1 MMGSGFC
8 HLHLHTE
15 YSLLD
20 GAIKIKD
27 LAARLKDMG
36 MTSCAITDHGVMYGA
51 VSFYREMKANGIH
64 PVIGCEVYVAPG
76 SRFDK
81 TAVPGA
87 DDKYYNHLI
96 LLAKDNQGLTNLN
109 RLVSAGFTE
118 GFYRRP
124 RIDEE
129 LLVKWHEGLICL
141 SACIAG
147 KVPSLIL
154 AGETEKA
161 AQTALWYDGLFGR
174 GNYYLEIQANTTP
187 EQARVNA
194 ALVKLSNETGIPL
207 VATNDCHY
215 LLKEDAEA
223 QDILLCIST
232 AARIDDE
239 NRMRMSCNEFYV
251 KSETEMRRFFPELAE
266 AIDNTGKIA
275 DMCNAEYDFDTIHL
289 PVYEVPEGYDSH
301 EDYLADLTYKG
312 LRKRFEV
319 TPPTGS
325 EDDYMKRAEYELS
338 VINSMGYTDYYLIVW
353 DFINYAKTHDVTVGP
368 GRGSGAGSLVAYAV
382 GITDIDPIRY
392 GLVFERFLNSER
404 VSMPDFDVDFNDER
418 RQTAI
423 DYVTEK
429 YGRTRVAHVITF
441 GTLAARQA
449 VKDVA
454 RVLNMPIAQSNK
466 LTKMIPFSVGMTLKQ
481 ALEISTEFK
490 EAYDTDPEAHKVIEM
505 AMRVEGLPRNAGTH
519 AAGIIISGKDITDI
533 APLAVNDDTVAVQ
546 FAKNDVESIGL
557 LKFDFLGLRTLT
569 VLQDV
574 KELIRINY
582 GKDIDLDRIPLD
594 DPEVYKMI
602 GRGETV
608 GVFQLE
614 SRGMTSFMKQ
624 LEPGSLE
631 DIIAGISLYRPGPM
645 DQIPK
650 YVDCKRNPSHITYDH
665 PLLEPILNV
674 TYGCAIYQEQVMQI
688 VRDLAGFSM
697 GQSDNIRRAMSKKKK
712 SIMENYR
719 NLFMYG
725 GTDDKGRQIDGCIK
739 RGVPEKTAAKI
750 FDDVSGFAGYAF
762 NKSHA
767 ACYAVVGYWTAY
779 FKYYYPTEFMAATLN
794 SFRTDLG
801 KASYYISCCS
811 AMGIEVLPPD
821 INKSRERF
829 TTEGDRR
836 IRIGLSVIKNVG
848 EGAVLDILRDRDKN
862 GEYKSF
868 EDFIV
873 RAAKAGVKK
882 NVAEALVLASCM
894 DSFGLTRSQMAACVQ
909 TELDRIAHEES
920 RNIEGQLSLFDLGDQ
935 VVSGPS
941 IFIPDIAEYPES
953 QKLGYEKEMV
963 GIYLS
968 GNPLASYTR
977 IMSDVATFDMS
988 EAADIIALSGS
999 DALDD
1004 NKQVAMFGM
1013 VTDKKTGYT
1022 KKKTMMSTISCE
1034 DLSGSF
1040 EVLLFGKN
1048 FDAYNRMVEKNKPYL
1063 FIGRRQMRE
1072 GGELSMFAD
1081 SCFELTD
1088 DPSLLSRIRNDRA
1101 YQTALNER
1109 NGAQVL
1115 KQAETYSARPAAA
1128 HGNNVRESGN
1138 RQNEMISSGIS
1149 RNAGEAGNSNKE
1161 PVMRIRFK
1169 GKPDSNGFSRLLNF
1183 LAYFHGNMAVEIVF
1197 DSDQSVTRLD
1207 DICRVTPDQAVI
1219 DKLAEL
1225 VGEDNIEIM

>member
-1 MMGSGFC
+1 MSGFC

-27 LAARLKDMG
+27 LAARLKEMG

-81 TAVPGA
+81 NPAPGRE
-87 DDKYYNHLI
+87 DKFYNHLI
-96 LLAKDNQGLTNLN
+96 LLAKNNQGLTNLN
-109 RLVSAGFTE
+109 KLVSSGFTE

-129 LLVKWHEGLICL
+129 LLEKWHDGLICL
-141 SACIAG
+141 SACVAG
-147 KVPSLIL
+147 KVPSLIIS
-154 AGETEKA
+154 GETDKA
-161 AQTALWYDGLFGR
+161 VQTALWYDKLFGR

-187 EQARVNA
+187 EQAKVNA
-194 ALVKLSNETGIPL
+194 ALVKISNETGIPL

-215 LLKEDAEA
+215 LLKDDYEA

-251 KSETEMRRFFPELAE
+251 KSETEMRRFFPELTE
-266 AIDNTGKIA
+266 AIDNTVKIA
-275 DMCNAEYDFDTIHL
+275 EMCNAEYDFETIHL
-289 PVYEVPEGYDSH
+289 PVYEVPAGYSSH
-301 EDYLADLTYKG
+301 EEYLADLTYKG
-312 LRKRFEV
+312 LKKRFEV

-353 DFINYAKTHDVTVGP
+353 DFINYAKTHDVAVGP

-382 GITDIDPIRY
+382 GITDIDPIKY
-392 GLVFERFLNSER
+392 GLVFERFLNAER

-418 RQTAI
+418 RQIAI

-429 YGRTRVAHVITF
+429 YGKSRVAHVITF

-490 EAYDTDPEAHKVIEM
+490 EAYDTDPETKKVVDM

-546 FAKNDVESIGL
+546 FTKNDVESIGL

-574 KELIRINY
+574 KELVRQNHGI
-582 GKDIDLDRIPLD
+582 DIDLDRIPLD
-594 DPEVYKMI
+594 DPEVFKMI

-608 GVFQLE
+608 GIFQLE

-650 YVDCKRNPSHITYDH
+650 YVDCKKNPSHITYDH

-725 GTDDKGRQIDGCIK
+725 GTDDKGRQIEGCIK

-750 FDDVSGFAGYAF
+750 FDDVAGFAGYAF

-829 TTEGDRR
+829 TTEGDRK

-848 EGAVLDILRDRDKN
+848 EGAVLDILSDREKN
-862 GEYKSF
+862 GDYKSF
-868 EDFIV
+868 EDFVV
-873 RAAKAGVKK
+873 RAAKIGVKK
-882 NVAEALVLASCM
+882 PVAESLILASCM
-894 DSFGLTRSQMAACVQ
+894 DSFGLTRAQMTACVQ
-909 TELDRIAHEES
+909 TELEKLAHEES
-920 RNIEGQLSLFDLGDQ
+920 RNIEGQLSLFDFGGDS
-935 VVSGPS
+935 VSGGAS
-941 IFIPDIAEYPES
+941 IFIPDIPEYPDS

-977 IMSDVATFDMS
+977 LMAEISTFDMS
-988 EAADIIALSGS
+988 EASDIIALSGS

-1004 NKQVAMFGM
+1004 NKQVAMCGM

-1022 KKKTMMSTISCE
+1022 KKKTMMATISCE
-1034 DLSGSF
+1034 DLSGVF
-1040 EVLLFGKN
+1040 EALLFGKK
-1048 FDAYNRMVEKNKPYL
+1048 FDQYNRYIEKNKPYL
-1063 FIGRRQMRE
+1063 FVGRRQMRE
-1072 GGELSMFAD
+1072 GGELSLFVD
-1081 SCFELTD
+1081 SCFELSD
-1088 DPSLLSRIRNDRA
+1088 DSALLSTIRNDMA
-1101 YQTALNER
+1101 YKVALRERDGGVQVTRPVASEPAPAPATAAVNPVPDSDE
-1109 NGAQVL
+1109 
-1115 KQAETYSARPAAA
+1115 S
-1128 HGNNVRESGN
+1128 RE
-1138 RQNEMISSGIS
+1138 QII
-1149 RNAGEAGNSNKE
+1149 
-1161 PVMRIRFK
+1161 RIHYD
-1169 GKPDSNGFSRLLNF
+1169 GKPNSKGFNRLLNF
-1183 LAYFHGNMAVEIVF
+1183 LAYFHGNMPVEVLF
-1197 DSDQSVTRLD
+1197 ESDKSIIRLD
-1207 DICRVTPDQAVI
+1207 DVCKIQPDEAVI
-1219 DKLAEL
+1219 RKLEEL
-1225 VGEDNIEIM
+1225 VGEDNIEML

>member
-1 MMGSGFC
+1 MSGFC

-27 LAARLKDMG
+27 LAARLKEMG

-81 TAVPGA
+81 NVVPGKE
-87 DDKYYNHLI
+87 DRYYNHLI
-96 LLAKDNQGLTNLN
+96 LLAKNNQGLTNLN
-109 RLVSAGFTE
+109 KLVSAGFTE

-129 LLVKWHEGLICL
+129 LLEKWHDGLICL

-154 AGETEKA
+154 DGDMEKA
-161 AQTALWYDGLFGR
+161 AQTAVWYDKLFGR

-187 EQARVNA
+187 EQAKVNA
-194 ALVKLSNETGIPL
+194 ALVRLSNETGIPL

-215 LLKEDAEA
+215 LMKEDCEA

-239 NRMRMSCNEFYV
+239 NRMRMSSNDFYV
-251 KSETEMRRFFPELAE
+251 KSETEMRRFFPELTE
-266 AIDNTGKIA
+266 AIENTGKIA
-275 DMCNAEYDFDTIHL
+275 DMCNAEYDFETIHL
-289 PVYEVPEGYDSH
+289 PVYEVPEGYSSH
-301 EDYLADLTYKG
+301 EEYLSDLTYKG
-312 LRKRFEV
+312 LKKRFEV

-325 EDDYMKRAEYELS
+325 EEDYMKRAEYELS

-382 GITDIDPIRY
+382 GITDIDPIKY

-418 RQTAI
+418 RQIAI

-429 YGRTRVAHVITF
+429 YGKTRVAHVITF

-490 EAYDTDPEAHKVIEM
+490 EAYDTDPESRKVIDM

-546 FAKNDVESIGL
+546 FAKSDVESIGL

-574 KELIRINY
+574 KELIKNNY

-594 DPEVYKMI
+594 DPEVFKMI

-608 GVFQLE
+608 GIFQLE

-624 LEPGSLE
+624 LEPESLE

-650 YVDCKRNPSHITYDH
+650 YVDCKKNPSHITYDH

-739 RGVPEKTAAKI
+739 RGVPENVAAKI

-779 FKYYYPTEFMAATLN
+779 FKCYYPTEFMAATLN
-794 SFRTDLG
+794 SFRGDLG

-829 TTEGDRR
+829 TTEGDRK

-848 EGAVLDILRDRDKN
+848 EGAVMDILNDRDKN

-868 EDFIV
+868 EDFVV
-873 RAAKAGVKK
+873 RASKIGVKK
-882 NVAEALVLASCM
+882 TVAEALILASCM
-894 DSFGLTRSQMAACVQ
+894 DSFGFTRAQMTACVQ
-909 TELDRIAHEES
+909 TELDRLSHEDS
-920 RNIEGQLSLFDLGDQ
+920 RNIEGQLSLFDFGDA
-935 VVSGPS
+935 SAGPS
-941 IFIPDIAEYPES
+941 IYIPDIAEYPES

-968 GNPLASYTR
+968 GNPLASYTN
-977 IMSDVATFDMS
+977 IISEIATFDMS
-988 EAADIIALSGS
+988 EASDILALSGS

-1004 NKQVAMFGM
+1004 NKLVAMCGM

-1034 DLSGSF
+1034 DLSGYF

-1048 FDAYNRMVEKNKPYL
+1048 FDTYNRMIEKNKPYL
-1063 FIGRRQMRE
+1063 FVGRRQMRE

-1081 SCFELTD
+1081 CCFELTD
-1088 DPSLLSRIRNDRA
+1088 DPSLLSRIRNDRS
-1101 YQTALNER
+1101 YQTALRER
-1109 NGAQVL
+1109 DGG
-1115 KQAETYSARPAAA
+1115 QAARPAKPVITKEA
-1128 HGNNVRESGN
+1128 VV
-1138 RQNEMISSGIS
+1138 QTVKNEPVQ
-1149 RNAGEAGNSNKE
+1149 APALAENKE
-1161 PVMRIRFK
+1161 HVMRIRYD
-1169 GKPDSNGFSRLLNF
+1169 GKPDSKGFSRLLNF
-1183 LAYFHGNMAVEIVF
+1183 LAYFHGNMAVEILF
-1197 DSDQSVTRLD
+1197 ESDNSITRLD
-1207 DICRVTPDQAVI
+1207 EICRIAPDEPVLN
-1219 DKLAEL
+1219 KLAEL
-1225 VGEDNIEIM
+1225 VGADNIEML

>member
-1 MMGSGFC
+1 MSGFC

-27 LAARLKDMG
+27 LAQRLKEMG

-64 PVIGCEVYVAPG
+64 PIIGCEVYVAPG

-81 TAVPGA
+81 TVVPGRE
-87 DDKYYNHLI
+87 DKYYNHLI
-96 LLAKDNQGLTNLN
+96 LLAKDNVGLANLN

-129 LLVKWHEGLICL
+129 LLEKWHEGLICL
-141 SACIAG
+141 SGCLAG
-147 KVPSLIL
+147 KLSSLIL
-154 AGETEKA
+154 SGESDKA
-161 AQTALWYDGLFGR
+161 AQTAVWYDNLFGR

-187 EQARVNA
+187 EQAKVNA

-215 LLKEDAEA
+215 LMKDDYEA

-239 NRMRMSCNEFYV
+239 NRMRMTCNDFYV
-251 KSETEMRRFFPELAE
+251 KSETEMRRFFPELSE
-266 AIDNTGKIA
+266 AIENTGRIA
-275 DMCNAEYDFDTIHL
+275 DMCHAEYDFETIHL
-289 PVYEVPEGYDSH
+289 PVYEVPEGYKNH
-301 EDYLADLTYKG
+301 EDYLAALTYKG
-312 LRKRFEV
+312 LKKRFEV

-325 EDDYMKRAEYELS
+325 EEDYMKRAEYELS

-353 DFINYAKTHDVTVGP
+353 DFINYAKTHGVIVGP

-418 RQTAI
+418 RQVAI

-429 YGRTRVAHVITF
+429 YGKTRVAHVITF

-466 LTKMIPFSVGMTLKQ
+466 LTKMIPFTVGMTLKQ

-490 EAYDTDPEAHKVIEM
+490 EAYDTDPEARKVIDM

-546 FAKNDVESIGL
+546 FAKTDVESIGL

-569 VLQDV
+569 VLQDCVELV
-574 KELIRINY
+574 KNNY
-582 GKDIDLDRIPLD
+582 GKTIDLDRIPLD
-594 DPEVYKMI
+594 DPEIFKMI

-608 GVFQLE
+608 GIFQLE

-650 YVDCKRNPSHITYDH
+650 YVDCKKNPSHITYDH

-725 GTDDKGRQIDGCIK
+725 GIDDKGRQIDGCIK

-750 FDDVSGFAGYAF
+750 FDDVAGFAGYAF

-767 ACYAVVGYWTAY
+767 ACYAVVGYWTAF

-794 SFRTDLG
+794 SFRNDLG

-829 TTEGDRR
+829 TTEGDHK
-836 IRIGLSVIKNVG
+836 IRIGLTVIKNVG
-848 EGAVLDILRDRDKN
+848 EGAVLDILNDREKN

-868 EDFIV
+868 EDFVV
-873 RAAKAGVKK
+873 RGATIGVKK
-882 NVAEALVLASCM
+882 NVAEALILASCM
-894 DSFGLTRSQMAACVQ
+894 DSFGLTRAQMPACVQ
-909 TELDRIAHEES
+909 TELDRIAHSDS
-920 RNIEGQLSLFDLGDQ
+920 RNIEGQLSLFDFGG
-935 VVSGPS
+935 SEAAGPS
-941 IFIPDIAEYPES
+941 IFIPDIPEYPDA

-968 GNPLASYTR
+968 GNPLASYTKL
-977 IMSDVATFDMS
+977 ISEVATFDMS
-988 EAADIIALSGS
+988 EAADILSLSGS

-1004 NKQVAMFGM
+1004 GKQVAMCGM
-1013 VTDKKTGYT
+1013 VTDKRTGYT
-1022 KKKTMMSTISCE
+1022 KKKTMMSTITCE
-1034 DLSGSF
+1034 DLSGGF

-1048 FDAYNRMVEKNKPYL
+1048 FDTYNRLVEKNRPYL
-1063 FIGRRQMRE
+1063 FVGRRQMRE

-1081 SCFELTD
+1081 SLFELSD
-1088 DPSLLSRIRNDRA
+1088 DPGLLSRIRNDRG
-1101 YQTALNER
+1101 YQTALRER
-1109 NGAQVL
+1109 DGAQTIKPV
-1115 KQAETYSARPAAA
+1115 QAVTVNTAAPAAA
-1128 HGNNVRESGN
+1128 PVQAQKEAPAKVPVPV
-1138 RQNEMISSGIS
+1138 NETG
-1149 RNAGEAGNSNKE
+1149 GG
-1161 PVMRIRFK
+1161 VLRIHYS
-1169 GKPDSNGFSRLLNF
+1169 GKPDSKGFNRLLNF
-1183 LAYFHGNMAVEIVF
+1183 LAYFHGNMPVEVQF
-1197 DSDQSVTRLD
+1197 KADGSVLRLD
-1207 DICRVTPDQAVI
+1207 NMCSIAPEEGVLK
-1219 DKLAEL
+1219 KLAEL
-1225 VGEDNIEIM
+1225 VGEDNIEMM

>member
-1 MMGSGFC
+1 MSGFC

-81 TAVPGA
+81 SAVPGRE
-87 DDKYYNHLI
+87 DKYYHHLI
-96 LLAKDNQGLTNLN
+96 LLAKDNQGLANLN

-129 LLVKWHEGLICL
+129 LLEKWHEGLICL

-154 AGETEKA
+154 NGEMEKA
-161 AQTALWYDGLFGR
+161 SQTAVRYDKLFGR

-187 EQARVNA
+187 EQAKVNS
-194 ALVKLSNETGIPL
+194 ALVKLSNDTGIPL

-215 LLKEDAEA
+215 LMKEDYEA

-251 KSETEMRRFFPELAE
+251 KSETEMRRFFPELAQ

-289 PVYEVPEGYDSH
+289 PVYEVPEGYGSH
-301 EDYLADLTYKG
+301 EEYLSDLTYKG
-312 LRKRFEV
+312 LKKRFEV

-325 EDDYMKRAEYELS
+325 EEDYMKRAEYELS

-392 GLVFERFLNSER
+392 GLVFERFLNAER

-418 RQTAI
+418 RQIAI

-429 YGRTRVAHVITF
+429 YGKNRVAHVITF

-454 RVLNMPIAQSNK
+454 RVLNMPISQSNK

-490 EAYDTDPEAHKVIEM
+490 EAYDTDPDSRKVIDM

-574 KELIRINY
+574 KELVKNNC
-582 GKDIDLDRIPLD
+582 GKNIDLDRIPLD
-594 DPEVYKMI
+594 DPEIFKMI

-608 GVFQLE
+608 GIFQLE

-624 LEPGSLE
+624 LEPESLE

-712 SIMENYR
+712 SMMENYR

-794 SFRTDLG
+794 SFRGDLG
-801 KASYYISCCS
+801 KASYYITCCS

-829 TTEGDRR
+829 TTEGDHK
-836 IRIGLSVIKNVG
+836 IRIGLSAIKNVG
-848 EGAVLDILRDRDKN
+848 EGAVLEILSDREKN

-868 EDFIV
+868 EDFVV
-873 RAAKAGVKK
+873 RAAKTGVKK
-882 NVAEALVLASCM
+882 TVAEALILASCM
-894 DSFGLTRSQMAACVQ
+894 DSFGYTRSQMTACVQ
-909 TELDRIAHEES
+909 TELDIIAHEDS
-920 RNIEGQLSLFDLGDQ
+920 RNIEGQLSLFDLGEAAD
-935 VVSGPS
+935 SGPAVY
-941 IFIPDIAEYPES
+941 IPDIAEYPDS

-968 GNPLASYTR
+968 GNPLASYTK
-977 IMSDVATFDMS
+977 IISEIATFDMT
-988 EAADIIALSGS
+988 EASDIIALSGTY
-999 DALDD
+999 AIDD
-1004 NKQVAMFGM
+1004 NKQVAMCGM

-1048 FDAYNRMVEKNKPYL
+1048 FDTYNRMVEKNKPYL

-1072 GGELSMFAD
+1072 GGELSIFAD
-1081 SCFELTD
+1081 CCFELSD
-1088 DPSLLSRIRNDRA
+1088 DPALLSMIRNDRA
-1101 YQTALNER
+1101 YQTALRER
-1109 NGAQVL
+1109 DDIRTANTSRPVPAKPVSA
-1115 KQAETYSARPAAA
+1115 KQQTEVNAEE
-1128 HGNNVRESGN
+1128 G
-1138 RQNEMISSGIS
+1138 
-1149 RNAGEAGNSNKE
+1149 NKE
-1161 PVMRIRFK
+1161 QVMRIRYS
-1169 GKPDSNGFSRLLNF
+1169 GKPDSKGFARLLNF
-1183 LAYFHGNMAVEIVF
+1183 LAYFHGNMPVEILF
-1197 DSDQSVTRLD
+1197 ESDKSITRLD
-1207 DICRVTPDQAVI
+1207 DICRISPEEAVL

-1225 VGEDNIEIM
+1225 VGADNIEII